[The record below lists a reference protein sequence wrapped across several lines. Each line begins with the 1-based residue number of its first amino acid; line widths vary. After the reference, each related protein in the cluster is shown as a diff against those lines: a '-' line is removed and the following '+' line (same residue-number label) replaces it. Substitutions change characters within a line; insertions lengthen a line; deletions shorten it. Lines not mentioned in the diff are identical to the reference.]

1 MTSVIGALTDIWK
14 SKVLSR
20 IRGALF
26 YFHKN
31 SFVAVSQHA
40 VTMYVCKCEHC
51 EEMPICCTMLT
62 RIVFYTSMHL
72 TIYTP
77 VPTYISIYIYM
88 YREICNVK
96 RRMRVL

>member
-1 MTSVIGALTDIWK
+1 MYVRHGLLWFMNSVIDELIRIWK

-51 EEMPICCTMLT
+51 EELVSVVAIL
-62 RIVFYTSMHL
+62 
-72 TIYTP
+72 
-77 VPTYISIYIYM
+77 
-88 YREICNVK
+88 EIP
-96 RRMRVL
+96 